1 MIFLF
6 VILNQVIKRIEESI
20 ESIISQ
26 FYHSARANLIAWYI
40 FAIFDK
46 NAADLFKKILKKYYL
61 L

>member
-26 FYHSARANLIAWYI
+26 FYHSARANLIA
-40 FAIFDK
+40 
-46 NAADLFKKILKKYYL
+46 
-61 L
+61 